1 MANAPKWT
9 DEQLSAIE
17 ARGENLLLSAAAG
30 SGKTTVLVERVLRL
44 VLEDGA
50 AAGIG
55 NHEALMRD
63 CEAYR
68 QIARIQMGG
77 DDHAAA

>member
-1 MANAPKWT
+1 MRAGG
-9 DEQLSAIE
+9 
-17 ARGENLLLSAAAG
+17 ARGISGHDGDSGRAAVSSVKNADQI
-30 SGKTTVLVERVLRL
+30 L